1 MIENIFMG
9 FLYIAAWLAFFMV
22 AFSIAGFA
30 YIWRYVIKSRKE

>member
-9 FLYIAAWLAFFMV
+9 FLYVMAWLTFFMV

-30 YIWRYVIKSRKE
+30 YIWRCIIKSRKE